1 MQLYISMEGEP
12 KEIADL
18 VLFAQDRLAMNSV
31 LDIDRAL
38 GSAVSFPAE
47 RSRMGEKKCE
57 E

>member
-1 MQLYISMEGEP
+1 MEGEP

-18 VLFAQDRLAMNSV
+18 VLFVQDRLAMNSV